1 MEKATK
7 ALKAARTAKGMTQA
21 QIARQLGITEG
32 TYSKIERGVNHPSSV
47 LKTLIEVSF
56 DIPYK
61 DWEND

>member
-1 MEKATK
+1 MEKAIL
-7 ALKAARTAKGMTQA
+7 ALKAHRTAKKMTQNEM
-21 QIARQLGITEG
+21 ARKLGITEG
-32 TYSKIERGVNHPSSV
+32 TYSKIERGVNHPSSI